1 MGDENF
7 NDEIY
12 TSPLQIN
19 FQYFV
24 TTGNISRK
32 LRNCEGA
39 PDFKKDENF
48 LLTNYKAISVILC
61 MICNSIF
68 KYLSENSLL
77 YEKQFGFQTAHSTK
91 HAILIFLMITSSL
104 RHFHWSKRDIWHS
117 RSQNLLKKTWII
129 WD

>member
-12 TSPLQIN
+12 TSPLQI
-19 FQYFV
+19 
-24 TTGNISRK
+24 TSGNLEIARVS
-32 LRNCEGA
+32 

-48 LLTNYKAISVILC
+48 LLTNYKAISVIPC
-61 MICNSIF
+61 ITCNSIF

-104 RHFHWSKRDIWHS
+104 RHFH
-117 RSQNLLKKTWII
+117 
-129 WD
+129 